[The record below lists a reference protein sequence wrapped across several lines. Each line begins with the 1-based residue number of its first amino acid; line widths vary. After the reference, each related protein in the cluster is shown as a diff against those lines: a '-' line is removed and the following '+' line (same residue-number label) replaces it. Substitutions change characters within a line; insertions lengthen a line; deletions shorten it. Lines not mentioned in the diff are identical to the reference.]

1 MAAHAIGMRLDM
13 LISVVALGISS
24 AAATIAAWYS
34 ADRNNMALKQLRMSV
49 TVFAVAYV
57 LFLSVVVYLS
67 YEFILTTIFDI
78 SSDRVVVFSWE
89 LLPFVLLSFAF
100 GTLGAMLN
108 GILVGL
114 LDTFWPTLVVATSYW
129 GVGLLGGAL
138 IAHFFEYG
146 FIGYWLGMIGA
157 SLIVSIF
164 NYMRVSYLI
173 KRNSIFGS
181 G

>member
-1 MAAHAIGMRLDM
+1 
-13 LISVVALGISS
+13 
-24 AAATIAAWYS
+24 
-34 ADRNNMALKQLRMSV
+34 MALKQLRMSV

-57 LFLSVVVYLS
+57 LFLSGIVYFS

-89 LLPFVLLSFAF
+89 LLPFVLLSFTF

-114 LDTFWPTLVVATSYW
+114 LDTFWPTIVVIISYW
-129 GVGLLGGAL
+129 GVGLFGGAFM
-138 IAHFFEYG
+138 AHFFEYG
-146 FIGYWLGMIGA
+146 FMGYWLGMIAA

-164 NYMRVSYLI
+164 NYMRVGYLI
-173 KRNSIFGS
+173 KRNPMFGAE
-181 G
+181 